1 MSLVPPNAP
10 CPCGSGLKYKRCCLN
25 RERELVRNADAL
37 EVLSGLG
44 ALFPLMRPCGGDLES
59 WLAAHA
65 SPEPDPE
72 AIETG
77 VLRLTSEERRAFV
90 GAYASFYPDF
100 WLELVSDAG
109 GAETAESLA
118 IAGAVAAALT
128 ETRTPNP
135 SALELLDDAGD
146 AAEELALVIDATNLW
161 SIDEAA
167 GLDEVLAQLDSYFDD
182 DADDVLWNAIV
193 ADVAARFW
201 TDLHARRLDVL
212 VERVRGYLLGLEPS
226 ARKILD
232 RACAAYERDATTR
245 RRVCALLLSD
255 TLGPLFA
262 VNSSFAAA
270 A

>member
-1 MSLVPPNAP
+1 
-10 CPCGSGLKYKRCCLN
+10 
-25 RERELVRNADAL
+25 
-37 EVLSGLG
+37 
-44 ALFPLMRPCGGDLES
+44 MRP
-59 WLAAHA
+59 AHA
-65 SPEPDPE
+65 AQGSS
-72 AIETG
+72 
-77 VLRLTSEERRAFV
+77 TSAAEERRTFV
-90 GAYASFYPDF
+90 AAYASRYPDS
-100 WLELVSDAG
+100 WLELVTDAG
-109 GAETAESLA
+109 GAETAERLA
-118 IAGAVAAALT
+118 IAGALAAALS

-167 GLDEVLAQLDSYFDD
+167 GLDEVLARLDSYFDD
-182 DADDVLWNAIV
+182 DADDVLWHATV
-193 ADVAARFW
+193 ADVAARLW

-212 VERVRGYLLGLEPS
+212 VERVRGYLPRLEPS
-226 ARKILD
+226 ARKILG